1 MHKTLAAVMLTILAA
16 ALPAQNTPR
25 TPNVIV
31 ILVDDWGTTDLGC
44 YGSKLYETPNID
56 RLASEGVR
64 FTTGYSAC
72 TVCSPTRAAL
82 MTGKYPARLH
92 LTDWIAGHG
101 RPHAKLKI
109 PDWTKFMKHEE
120 VTLAEQFKAAGYAT
134 ASIGKWHLTP
144 ALEKG
149 DEAYY
154 PETHGFDV
162 NVGGYHR
169 GQPPSYFSP
178 YRIPTLKE
186 GPDGEFL
193 TDREATEA
201 AKFIEANR
209 AKPFFI
215 YLPHYAVHTPIQ
227 SKKDVA
233 AKYAAKLEKSPGLAQ
248 RNASYAA
255 LVESVDDALG
265 TIRKALEKNGLTEN
279 TVIVITG
286 DNGGLLPITDNAPLR
301 AGKGS
306 AYEGGVRV
314 PFIVAWPG
322 KVAPKVVS
330 DVPAVTIDI
339 YPTVLELAGIRPMQ
353 SLVDGVSL
361 APLLTKGSKP
371 ERDTVFWHYPHY
383 HPGGATPYSAVR
395 SGDWRLVHFYEDGR
409 DELYNLA
416 ADVGEKNEL
425 SAKEPE
431 VAKALRTRLD
441 TWLKSVDAQL
451 PTPNPD
457 ADPSKDGPKK
467 AAAKKGQAKKK

>member
-1 MHKTLAAVMLTILAA
+1 MKTPFLALLAALLCCPLM
-16 ALPAQNTPR
+16 AQQPTGG
-25 TPNVIV
+25 PNVIV
-31 ILVDDWGTTDLGC
+31 ILVDDWGTTDLSC

-56 RLASEGVR
+56 RLAAEGVK
-64 FTTGYSAC
+64 FTTAYSAC

-101 RPHAKLKI
+101 RPYAKLKI
-109 PDWTKFMKHEE
+109 PDWTRYMKHEE

-144 ALEKG
+144 ALANG

-154 PETHGFDV
+154 PDKHGFDV

-178 YRIPTLKE
+178 YKIPTLKE

-193 TDREATEA
+193 TDREASEA
-201 AKFIEANR
+201 VKFIEANR
-209 AKPFFI
+209 TKPFFI

-227 SKKDVA
+227 SKKEVA
-233 AKYAAKLEKSPGLAQ
+233 AKYAAKLEQNPGLAQ
-248 RNASYAA
+248 KNASYAA

-265 TIRKALEKNGLTEN
+265 TIRAALEKNGLTKN
-279 TVIVITG
+279 TIIVITG

-322 KVAPKVVS
+322 KLQPKVVN

-339 YPTVLELAGIRPMQ
+339 YPTVLELAGTKTLPSQ
-353 SLVDGVSL
+353 VDGVSL
-361 APLLTKGSKP
+361 APLLTRGQKP
-371 ERDTVFWHYPHY
+371 ERDTIFWHYPHY
-383 HPGGATPYSAVR
+383 HPGGATPYSAIR

-409 DELYNLA
+409 DDLYDLGS
-416 ADVGEKNEL
+416 DGGERNEL
-425 SAKEPE
+425 SASRPE
-431 VAKALRTRLD
+431 VAKALRARLD
-441 TWLKSVDAQL
+441 GWLSSVDAQL

-457 ADPSKDGPKK
+457 ADPTKDG
-467 AAAKKGQAKKK
+467 AKKGAPKKVQAKKK